1 MVDTFVIHKNHPT
14 HLTECPSLTKFR
26 QNSTIDDIRAYIES
40 SVELP
45 TLDSYNYEIHVYN
58 KEYCKYVMLEQNYL
72 DKFKP
77 FQCTNIIN
85 NEESNVSSIE
95 SHIDY
100 YVELEV
106 IWSIKKNSRVTSEQ
120 ILYHDE
126 RKLSNCLPN
135 NNIQVSSYEV
145 EHCLN
150 TTPVLSVAKSIDST
164 QSDNNG
170 VSPSDIN
177 YQTLSINPVTN
188 KQDSISLM
196 LHKKDSILSTN
207 VDSKIPIDVL
217 LVSSTDEKTSSEQY
231 SDVTYIS
238 PESKI
243 PVASTIEKAYPSSTI
258 LEFYKSTGYDTNI
271 QINSPL
277 SPSNVY
283 PTNSKSNACQLLSIT
298 TNENLDCNAK
308 NLKDNDDDFNMK
320 PCFSEIDCDEIYR
333 TAHKG
338 PEIGR
343 GSYGIV
349 SLYVTKTRKMIAV
362 KEIKL
367 DEDDSE
373 RLCGDFKWVQEVYIL
388 RALDHPYVV
397 KFYGISIENSR
408 LEYIP
413 NGTIDNMLKLFGP
426 FSNNVLQK
434 YTRQIVEGVAYL
446 HDEGVVHRD
455 IKGKNVMLDKCGN
468 IKLIDFGC
476 AIRPKENPNTNSI
489 EKIFES
495 MKGTFYWMAPEI
507 VAKTG
512 HGEKVD
518 IWSIGCTLY
527 EMATGKPP
535 WSSEDNFWAVLIII
549 AQGTKPPDDLPDRC
563 SPEAQEFFRL
573 CLTRDPTLR
582 PSASD
587 LL

>member
-1 MVDTFVIHKNHPT
+1 
-14 HLTECPSLTKFR
+14 
-26 QNSTIDDIRAYIES
+26 
-40 SVELP
+40 
-45 TLDSYNYEIHVYN
+45 
-58 KEYCKYVMLEQNYL
+58 MLEQNYL

-77 FQCTNIIN
+77 FQCPNIIN
-85 NEESNVSSIE
+85 NEESNVSSVE
-95 SHIDY
+95 SHTDY
-100 YVELEV
+100 CVELEV
-106 IWSIKKNSRVTSEQ
+106 IWSIKNNSQVTSEQ
-120 ILYHDE
+120 MLYYDE
-126 RKLSNCLPN
+126 RELSNRLPN
-135 NNIQVSSYEV
+135 NNIQVPSYEE

-150 TTPVLSVAKSIDST
+150 TAPVLSVSKSIDST

-177 YQTLSINPVTN
+177 YQTLSINPIAN
-188 KQDSISLM
+188 KQDSTSLM
-196 LHKKDSILSTN
+196 LHKKDSILSTT
-207 VDSKIPIDVL
+207 VDTKIPIDVL
-217 LVSSTDEKTSSEQY
+217 LVSSTDEKTSSEQS
-231 SDVTYIS
+231 SDAAYIS

-243 PVASTIEKAYPSSTI
+243 PVTSTIGKAYPLSTI
-258 LEFYKSTGYDTNI
+258 LEFNNITGYDTNI

-283 PTNSKSNACQLLSIT
+283 PTTNSKSNACQLLSIT
-298 TNENLDCNAK
+298 TNENLGCNAK
-308 NLKDNDDDFNMK
+308 DSTGNDDDFNMK
-320 PCFSEIDCDEIYR
+320 PCFGDTDCDEIYR

-349 SLYVTKTRKMIAV
+349 SLYVTRTKRMIAV

-408 LEYIP
+408 LVKIFTEYVP
-413 NGTIDNMLKLFGP
+413 NGTVDNMLKLFGP
-426 FSNNVLQK
+426 FPNNVLQK

-446 HDEGVVHRD
+446 HDEGVIHRD
-455 IKGKNVMLDKCGN
+455 IKGKNVMLDKYGN

-476 AIRPKENPNTNSI
+476 AIRLMENPNTNSV
-489 EKIFES
+489 EQIFGSLE
-495 MKGTFYWMAPEI
+495 GTLYWMAPEI
-507 VAKTG
+507 ITKTG
-512 HGEKVD
+512 HGEKAD

-535 WSSEDNFWAVLIII
+535 WLSEDNFYAVLIII
-549 AQGTKPPDDLPDRC
+549 AQGTKPSGDLPERC
-563 SPEAQEFFRL
+563 SPEAQNFFRL

-587 LL
+587 LLSHTFLNS

>member
-1 MVDTFVIHKNHPT
+1 
-14 HLTECPSLTKFR
+14 
-26 QNSTIDDIRAYIES
+26 
-40 SVELP
+40 
-45 TLDSYNYEIHVYN
+45 
-58 KEYCKYVMLEQNYL
+58 MLEQNYL

-77 FQCTNIIN
+77 FQCPNIIN
-85 NEESNVSSIE
+85 NEESNVSSVE
-95 SHIDY
+95 SHTDY
-100 YVELEV
+100 CVELEV
-106 IWSIKKNSRVTSEQ
+106 IWSIKNNSQVTSEQ
-120 ILYHDE
+120 ILY
-126 RKLSNCLPN
+126 
-135 NNIQVSSYEV
+135 
-145 EHCLN
+145 
-150 TTPVLSVAKSIDST
+150 TAPVLSVSKSIDST
-164 QSDNNG
+164 QSEQ
-170 VSPSDIN
+170 SSDAA
-177 YQTLSINPVTN
+177 
-188 KQDSISLM
+188 
-196 LHKKDSILSTN
+196 
-207 VDSKIPIDVL
+207 
-217 LVSSTDEKTSSEQY
+217 
-231 SDVTYIS
+231 YIS

-243 PVASTIEKAYPSSTI
+243 PVTSTIGKAYPLSTI
-258 LEFYKSTGYDTNI
+258 LEFNNITGYDTNI

-283 PTNSKSNACQLLSIT
+283 PTTNSKSNACQLLSIT
-298 TNENLDCNAK
+298 TNENLGCNAK
-308 NLKDNDDDFNMK
+308 DSTGNDDDFNMK
-320 PCFSEIDCDEIYR
+320 PCFGDTDCDEIYR

-349 SLYVTKTRKMIAV
+349 SLYVTRTKRMIAV

-408 LEYIP
+408 LEYVP
-413 NGTIDNMLKLFGP
+413 NGTVDNMLKLFGP
-426 FSNNVLQK
+426 FPNNVLQK

-455 IKGKNVMLDKCGN
+455 IKGKNVMLDKYGN

-476 AIRPKENPNTNSI
+476 AIRLMENPNTNSV
-489 EKIFES
+489 EQIFGSLE
-495 MKGTFYWMAPEI
+495 GTLYWMAPEI
-507 VAKTG
+507 ITKTG
-512 HGEKVD
+512 HGEKAD

-535 WSSEDNFWAVLIII
+535 WLSEDNFYAVLIII
-549 AQGTKPPDDLPDRC
+549 AQGTKPSGDLPERC
-563 SPEAQEFFRL
+563 SPEAQNFFRL

-587 LL
+587 LLSHTFLNS